1 MAPASENKER
11 HFCFVYFG
19 NQMHLPDFDRLH
31 FNLVEGCWFEE
42 GGRTV
47 QFVRVSLQQKNGRRA
62 GTIPRI
68 IDEYNRM
75 DGRSEPVQPVV
86 YFPLFNAAAVVC
98 FKSSA
103 SIQNNPILTRIAAAK
118 RAVDGFWRW
127 CPTSTTTTPSV
138 SAGRRFISSMH
149 DVLREIRL
157 PESRVSVQRVYSEL
171 SEPYF
176 KKFGTPL
183 AEGTG
188 CIPIEHREFIVSEI
202 RRLFEEELSYTQQ
215 PSTRVLP
222 QALIDHNG
230 WMGDILLTDAQMNVL
245 GGGSFIRNLRVEN
258 LTARRRRFMKTGTE
272 PSSLRAFLVFYALKW
287 NDAGLESV
295 CYPVK
300 ELHSGWIQ
308 AVVDFT
314 SLMALVVDMPPC
326 VLVQEN
332 KLRVASVDK
341 LLKLLCDENLI
352 APVES
357 SVPMPTLNRMTV
369 QGQCAPP
376 KPFIVE
382 FLRKMIR
389 GGWDDTVEITALDV
403 IKVLNGG
410 DVGTYRQS
418 CVREFLKPF
427 ISDGSIEGFT
437 WMEGAIQREKYV
449 VHVARVALRL
459 E

>member
-1 MAPASENKER
+1 
-11 HFCFVYFG
+11 
-19 NQMHLPDFDRLH
+19 
-31 FNLVEGCWFEE
+31 
-42 GGRTV
+42 
-47 QFVRVSLQQKNGRRA
+47 
-62 GTIPRI
+62 
-68 IDEYNRM
+68 
-75 DGRSEPVQPVV
+75 
-86 YFPLFNAAAVVC
+86 
-98 FKSSA
+98 
-103 SIQNNPILTRIAAAK
+103 
-118 RAVDGFWRW
+118 
-127 CPTSTTTTPSV
+127 
-138 SAGRRFISSMH
+138 
-149 DVLREIRL
+149 
-157 PESRVSVQRVYSEL
+157 
-171 SEPYF
+171 
-176 KKFGTPL
+176 
-183 AEGTG
+183 
-188 CIPIEHREFIVSEI
+188 
-202 RRLFEEELSYTQQ
+202 
-215 PSTRVLP
+215 
-222 QALIDHNG
+222 
-230 WMGDILLTDAQMNVL
+230 
-245 GGGSFIRNLRVEN
+245 
-258 LTARRRRFMKTGTE
+258 
-272 PSSLRAFLVFYALKW
+272 
-287 NDAGLESV
+287 
-295 CYPVK
+295 
-300 ELHSGWIQ
+300 
-308 AVVDFT
+308 
-314 SLMALVVDMPPC
+314 MALVVDMPPC